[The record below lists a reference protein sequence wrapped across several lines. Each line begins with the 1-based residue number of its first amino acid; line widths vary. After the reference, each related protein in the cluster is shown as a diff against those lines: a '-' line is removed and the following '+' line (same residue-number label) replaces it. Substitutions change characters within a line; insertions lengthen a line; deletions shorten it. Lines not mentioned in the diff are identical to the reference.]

1 MKSKSDITK
10 ENILKTSQK
19 LFKLHGFEKTTTRM
33 ISTELEMSTGSL
45 FVHFKSKREIL
56 VNLLYS
62 KIEKAITKGFK
73 SATKQNNLDDKI
85 IKIFEPVF
93 EFYFSNQG
101 FSKELLKGVL
111 FEPNEMILIQAQDFN
126 KKIQNLIEDSTET
139 GEILPRKDSATLA
152 GIIFSVYFMI
162 LLKEICYEQKAS
174 KMRAMTELRG
184 SFDLLF

>member
-10 ENILKTSQK
+10 ENILMASQK

-33 ISTELEMSTGSL
+33 ISNELAMSTGSL

-56 VNLLYS
+56 VDLLYS
-62 KIEKAITKGFK
+62 KIETAITKGFK
-73 SATKQNNLDDKI
+73 SAKKQNNLDDKI

-93 EFYFSNQG
+93 KFYFSNQG

-111 FEPNEMILIQAQDFN
+111 FEPNEKILIQAQDFN
-126 KKIQNLIEDSTET
+126 IKIQTLIEESTET
-139 GEILPRKDSATLA
+139 GEILPSKDSSTLA

-162 LLKEICYEQKAS
+162 LLKEVCYEKKAS
-174 KMRAMTELRG
+174 TKRAITELRG